1 MDGLSVIHTGD
12 FLDKKSPDL
21 KVLDFFDSLEKQ
33 IIENGGFAKILA
45 GNHEQEIW
53 QHIAD
58 GETFGLPEASLSLI
72 REKIE
77 SIDLFYV
84 DGPLL
89 FMHSYPTVEFLQTLL
104 HYKNETGNHLN
115 SFNTD
120 HYRKA
125 FESKDSLR
133 QYSYTRNAS
142 RKKCLLY
149 EPPNIESYFRKNG
162 SEIAALLTALEID
175 CVIHGHKPQRKGVQ
189 ADYEF
194 QKWLQGIR
202 VIGNDTKVRQQGV
215 GATVIRIDLGRAPEV
230 VFINADNTNKKT
242 RNKIKHLLRSSAPV
256 SDAFR
261 RQSEEIEHFKKLQK
275 QLETLS
281 QSHKSQLV
289 KLENELHKLRTA
301 NLLMRE
307 EIAERAENLQDRSE
321 KYELLLEENE
331 ALKKDISLGNEQLKD
346 EPSVQDNSNMH
357 LQEELTSDSGDA
369 SDLKKSNGRQQA
381 RMLNKTI
388 TDLHEELKQS
398 NQARKQAV
406 RYLSVC
412 HDKSQELAND
422 LEHCIHEKNAVE
434 VSFEQQVKHEQEARV
449 KLDGS
454 VRRWRLYSVI
464 ASALIVVLIMMR
476 FL

>member
-1 MDGLSVIHTGD
+1 M
-12 FLDKKSPDL
+12 
-21 KVLDFFDSLEKQ
+21 
-33 IIENGGFAKILA
+33 
-45 GNHEQEIW
+45 
-53 QHIAD
+53 
-58 GETFGLPEASLSLI
+58 
-72 REKIE
+72 
-77 SIDLFYV
+77 
-84 DGPLL
+84 
-89 FMHSYPTVEFLQTLL
+89 
-104 HYKNETGNHLN
+104 
-115 SFNTD
+115 
-120 HYRKA
+120 
-125 FESKDSLR
+125 
-133 QYSYTRNAS
+133 
-142 RKKCLLY
+142 
-149 EPPNIESYFRKNG
+149 
-162 SEIAALLTALEID
+162 
-175 CVIHGHKPQRKGVQ
+175 
-189 ADYEF
+189 
-194 QKWLQGIR
+194 
-202 VIGNDTKVRQQGV
+202 
-215 GATVIRIDLGRAPEV
+215 
-230 VFINADNTNKKT
+230 
-242 RNKIKHLLRSSAPV
+242 
-256 SDAFR
+256 
-261 RQSEEIEHFKKLQK
+261 
-275 QLETLS
+275 
-281 QSHKSQLV
+281 
-289 KLENELHKLRTA
+289 
-301 NLLMRE
+301 
-307 EIAERAENLQDRSE
+307 QDRSE